1 MVITGRI
8 FDIVHISDK
17 VAQIVLRKKDKD
29 KFILVAISVFGFWRD
44 KAINEL
50 KLKNKDKIKANV
62 HLKSKLYN
70 GRYLTDVFFKEIVMV
85 ESYNPSVVTDPTQ
98 QKMFVDEETGE
109 VFEDDE
115 DIDF

>member
-17 VAQIVLRKKDKD
+17 VAQIVLKKKDKD

-50 KLKNKDKIKANV
+50 KLKNKDKIKANIYM
-62 HLKSKLYN
+62 KSKLYN
-70 GRYLTDVFFKEIVMV
+70 GKYYTDVYFREIYIL
-85 ESYNPSVVTDPTQ
+85 EKATQ
-98 QKMFVDEETGE
+98 GLFVDKETGE
-109 VFEDDE
+109 
-115 DIDF
+115 IIS

>member
-1 MVITGRI
+1 MILTGRV
-8 FDIVHISDK
+8 FDVIIISDK
-17 VAQIVLRKKDKD
+17 VAQIVLRKKLGDAVVP
-29 KFILVAISVFGFWRD
+29 VAVTIFGYYKD

-50 KLKNKDKIKANV
+50 KIKPKDKIKGNLY
-62 HLKSKLYN
+62 LKSKLYN
-70 GRYLTDVFFKEIVMV
+70 GRYLTDVFFKELIVV
-85 ESYNPSVVTDPTQ
+85 ESYNPSVITDPTQ